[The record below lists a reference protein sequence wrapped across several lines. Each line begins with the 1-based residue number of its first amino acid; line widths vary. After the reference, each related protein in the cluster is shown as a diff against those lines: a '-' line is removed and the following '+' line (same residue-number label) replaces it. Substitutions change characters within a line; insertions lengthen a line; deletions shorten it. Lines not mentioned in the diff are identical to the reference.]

1 MPDAHRVLEICGE
14 GRTDIGNVISPTKSR
29 TEPQP
34 PTEGVVPV
42 LLHKLC
48 GEPATMRVVRRAVPH
63 LQGKGLWQKVKFAKQ
78 TALYNR
84 SAGAVF
90 VMDSEGNHRRRLAE
104 LSRGCDA
111 AYGEFP
117 MAVGVAHP
125 CVEAWLLADPLAIAR
140 ALGLSNAV
148 AVPSNPENLPAPQ
161 ANRAHN
167 PKTVLAMCA
176 ERSER
181 SAISSREAT
190 LIALAIT
197 DLAALRN
204 RCPVGFEPFAQEIE
218 ERIAPLFR

>member
-1 MPDAHRVLEICGE
+1 
-14 GRTDIGNVISPTKSR
+14 
-29 TEPQP
+29 
-34 PTEGVVPV
+34 
-42 LLHKLC
+42 
-48 GEPATMRVVRRAVPH
+48 VRRAIPY

-90 VMDSEGNHRRRLAE
+90 VMDSEGNHRGRLAE
-104 LSRGCDA
+104 LSRGRDA
-111 AYGEFP
+111 AYSEFP

-125 CVEAWLLADPLAIAR
+125 CVEAWLLVDSLAIAR
-140 ALGLSNAV
+140 ALGLSNSV
-148 AVPSNPENLPAPQ
+148 VVPSNPESLPAPQ

-176 ERSER
+176 ERS
-181 SAISSREAT
+181 AISSREAT
-190 LIALAIT
+190 QIALAIT

-218 ERIAPLFR
+218 ERIAIAPLFR

>member
-1 MPDAHRVLEICGE
+1 
-14 GRTDIGNVISPTKSR
+14 
-29 TEPQP
+29 
-34 PTEGVVPV
+34 
-42 LLHKLC
+42 
-48 GEPATMRVVRRAVPH
+48 MRVVRRAVPY

-90 VMDSEGNHRRRLAE
+90 VMDSEGNHRGRLAE
-104 LSRGCDA
+104 LTRGRDV
-111 AYGEFP
+111 AYSESP

-125 CVEAWLLADPLAIAR
+125 CVEARLLVDSLAIAR
-140 ALGLSNAV
+140 ALGLSNPV

-161 ANRAHN
+161 ANRTRN
-167 PKTVLAMCA
+167 PKTVLARCA
-176 ERSER
+176 ER

-204 RCPVGFEPFAQEIE
+204 RCPVGIEPFAQEIE

>member
-14 GRTDIGNVISPTKSR
+14 GRTDIGNVVSTPGSR
-29 TEPQP
+29 TEPQS

-42 LLHKLC
+42 LTYKLC
-48 GEPATMRVVRRAVPH
+48 GEPATMRVVRRAVPF

-90 VMDSEGNHRRRLAE
+90 VMDSEGKHRDRFAE
-104 LSRGCDA
+104 LSRGRDA
-111 AYGEFP
+111 AYSELP
-117 MAVGVAHP
+117 MAIGVAHP
-125 CVEAWLLADPLAIAR
+125 CVEAWLLVDPLAIAK
-140 ALGLSNAV
+140 ALGLSNPV
-148 AVPSNPENLPAPQ
+148 VVPPNPENLPAPQ
-161 ANRAHN
+161 ADRAQN
-167 PKTVLAMCA
+167 PKTVLARCA
-176 ERSER
+176 ER

-190 LIALAIT
+190 LIALEIT

>member
-1 MPDAHRVLEICGE
+1 MWSRRRE
-14 GRTDIGNVISPTKSR
+14 SR

-34 PTEGVVPV
+34 PTQGVVPV

-90 VMDSEGNHRRRLAE
+90 VMDSEGNHRGRLAE
-104 LSRGCDA
+104 LSRGRDA
-111 AYGEFP
+111 AYSEFP

-125 CVEAWLLADPLAIAR
+125 CVEAWLLVDSLAIAR
-140 ALGLSNAV
+140 ALGLSNSV
-148 AVPSNPENLPAPQ
+148 VVPSNPENLPAPQ

-167 PKTVLAMCA
+167 PKTVLARCA
-176 ERSER
+176 ER

>member
-48 GEPATMRVVRRAVPH
+48 GEPATMRVVRRAVAH
-63 LQGKGLWQKVKFAKQ
+63 LQGKRLWQKVKFAKQ
-78 TALYNR
+78 RALYNR

-90 VMDSEGNHRRRLAE
+90 VMDSEGNHRGRLAE
-104 LSRGCDA
+104 LSRGRDA
-111 AYGEFP
+111 AYSEFP

-125 CVEAWLLADPLAIAR
+125 CVEAWLLVDSLAIVR
-140 ALGLSNAV
+140 ALGLSNSV
-148 AVPSNPENLPAPQ
+148 VVPSNPESLPAPQ
-161 ANRAHN
+161 ANQNRN
-167 PKTVLAMCA
+167 PKRVLAMCA
-176 ERSER
+176 GRSAK
-181 SAISSREAT
+181 AISSREAT